1 MFSKSGQDCGGCAG
15 RLRRL
20 CVGGYGYKSSFG
32 ANNDN
37 DANDDVNDDD
47 NDGSGDTKGEMTV
60 GDSLW
65 FFVAAHAQPAERR
78 RCLYQTFKWLRHKNT
93 KTGGS
98 CCVSQDMKETAG
110 KEFVKLQD

>member
-1 MFSKSGQDCGGCAG
+1 MASWSPGPADGDCDAND
-15 RLRRL
+15 
-20 CVGGYGYKSSFG
+20 
-32 ANNDN
+32 NNDN

-93 KTGGS
+93 KTQKQ
-98 CCVSQDMKETAG
+98 VDPVA
-110 KEFVKLQD
+110 